1 MTELAGQVALVTG
14 GTSGIG
20 EAVSR
25 ALTAQGVQVG
35 VLSNAPRT
43 ELEAALARG
52 DIAAAEQLDL
62 ADVDK
67 GDIR

>member
-25 ALTAQGVQVG
+25 ALTAQGVRVG
-35 VLSNAPRT
+35 VLSNAPRA